1 MTPPP
6 TNQVVWRARVVVM
19 CIALT
24 ALCFRQAPGLIVP
37 DTKLDLTANPSG
49 FLLRALHLWD
59 PHGAFGQLQN
69 QAYGYLLPM
78 GPFHWALSSVGIPA
92 WVIQRL
98 WWSLILCV
106 AFVGVWR
113 LARALGIG
121 APWARFAV
129 ALLYAVSPRML
140 SEVSITSIEVWPMA
154 MAPWVLLPLVIPSP
168 RSWLWRISRSALA
181 FALIGGVN
189 AGATGAAL
197 ILPTLWFLTRRL
209 DRRTLVA
216 GVAWLGLVMAVSLW
230 WFLPLLQLGRYSPPF
245 LDWIESASVTTG
257 TASVFESFRG
267 TSPWLGFLAG
277 PAGPSWPAGWQFVTL
292 PLLIVGTTVVATAG
306 LVGLALRS
314 TPHRRFLTIAAAVGL
329 LLLTLGHSG
338 AAGSPL
344 AGPIQDLLDGSLAGL
359 RNTHKFDL
367 VLRLPLMVAAA
378 QALTVGGTRLRALR
392 LPHLLAPVLVSCL
405 LVLVTAP
412 AIVGGTARPEGYV
425 AIPAHW
431 YQAAAWL
438 DHQTSP
444 GTVLVVPAASFA
456 DFNWGSTKDDPLQA
470 LMRRPFAVRDGVP
483 LGSAGS
489 TRLLDEIQGQ
499 LGQGMG
505 GPRLHAMLVRAGVR
519 YVVARNDL
527 RLDAQGDPSIAVHQS
542 LAQSGIARV
551 AEFGPPTGSRV
562 DDPTRTVDERT
573 LVPYP
578 SVEIFDVGAAQEV
591 SVVPRSRLVTATAGP
606 EDVGGLA
613 ELYGVD
619 GAAVLGSDSH
629 GHKDLLAAAPEVL
642 TDGLRNREVFFGRA
656 THNTSEVLT
665 IDDPGRQ
672 HRRSRD
678 YVSDEN
684 AGVTTLRW
692 TGVASVRASSSAS
705 DANATLHLGTA
716 YSPAGAVDG
725 DPGTRWIS
733 GNFGEAIGEWLEVSF
748 TKPLVVR
755 SIGLALS
762 TQTFL
767 GAPVR
772 SVAVTTDRGTL
783 SSTVDGSGVTQTV
796 KAPVGLT
803 SRLRVTVTSLSPG
816 RVNGVSIADLSIP
829 GVNPVSSLKLP
840 SSGQRGVDAI
850 VLRDQMPGRS
860 SCLHV
865 GDRPLCSASVARPSE
880 ESSGLRREFSLPAT
894 RTYRFSGDVLPRDGA
909 ALEKLLV
916 NPNAI
921 SASASS
927 RAVGAPEGRPDAAVD
942 NDLSTGWVASELD
955 LSPWLK
961 LEWPKARRV
970 DGLQLQSDPYLAG
983 SRPTRVT
990 VQFDSGEVIVAAVD
1004 AKSYVRFAPRSTR
1017 SLRIGLES
1025 AKGVTNIDSAT
1036 GLRRF
1041 LPVGVS
1047 EVRILGAD
1055 DLRRGLNLSAQT
1067 LVPCGF
1073 GPTVVIDGIPILT
1086 RVQGTAEEVMR
1097 RQPLRWTACGPGSTA
1112 AATVRTPAATAAG
1125 TVVLGPGVHNV
1136 VARST
1141 GEFEPLQMSLTTS
1154 GSAGSTP
1161 TSRPTVSLLRS
1172 DPGSMRLTVGER
1184 SQESVLTVAQ
1194 NFSEGWV
1201 AQDEHGTALVPI
1213 RLDGWKQGW
1222 VLPRGAATV
1231 VTASF
1236 TPDSPYRVGLLVG
1249 LLALLCAAA
1258 AVPLSRRRPSGR
1270 AETEVAVE
1278 AKLPAALALGCGA
1291 VALAFMSGWAGVA
1304 VGFVVGG
1311 LVFAQSWVLPR
1322 ISRSPGASIQVRT
1335 APLIPILILVLGL
1348 AAGALAAAQPWRRGS
1363 AGLHSTTV
1371 QCVTLL
1377 AFGLAG
1383 VAAIRGRSSSARSS
1397 GDGETS
1403 NRRSR
1408 RPRRMTGRSIRR

>member
-6 TNQVVWRARVVVM
+6 TNQAVWRARVVVM

-37 DTKLDLTANPSG
+37 DTKLDLTANPGG

-78 GPFHWALSSVGIPA
+78 GPFHWALSSVGIPE

-189 AGATGAAL
+189 AVATGAAL

-245 LDWIESASVTTG
+245 LDWIENASVTTG
-257 TASVFESFRG
+257 TASVFESLRG

-306 LVGLALRS
+306 LVGLAVRS
-314 TPHRRFLTIAAAVGL
+314 TPHRRFLTIAVAVGL

-344 AGPIQDLLDGSLAGL
+344 AGPLQDLLDGSLAGL
-359 RNTHKFDL
+359 RNTHKFEL
-367 VLRLPLMVAAA
+367 VVRLPLILAAA
-378 QALTVGGTRLRALR
+378 QALTVGGERLRAMR
-392 LPHLLAPVLVSCL
+392 LPRLLAPVLVTSL
-405 LVLVTAP
+405 VVLVTAP

-438 DHQTSP
+438 DRQSSP

-456 DFNWGSTKDDPLQA
+456 DFDWGSTKDEPLQA

-489 TRLLDEIQGQ
+489 TRLLDEIQSQ

-505 GPRLHAMLVRAGVR
+505 GVGLRSLLVRAGVR

-527 RLDAQGDPSIAVHQS
+527 RLDAQGDPSIALHQS
-542 LAQSGIARV
+542 LAESGITRV
-551 AEFGPPTGSRV
+551 AQFGPPTGSRV
-562 DDPTRTVDERT
+562 DDLTLTVDERT

-613 ELYGVD
+613 ELYGVA
-619 GAAVLGSDSH
+619 GAAVLGSDSQ
-629 GHKDLLAAAPEVL
+629 GHENLLAGAPDVL
-642 TDGLRNREVFFGRA
+642 TDGQRRREVFFGRA
-656 THNTSEVLT
+656 THNTSAVLA
-665 IDDPGRQ
+665 IDDPGRSP
-672 HRRSRD
+672 RPSLG

-684 AGVTTLRW
+684 AGVTTLSW
-692 TGVASVRASSSAS
+692 SGVESVRTSSSAS
-705 DANATLHLGTA
+705 DANATLRLGTA
-716 YSPAGAVDG
+716 YSPAAAVDG
-725 DPGTRWIS
+725 DRGTRWVS
-733 GNFGEAIGEWLEVSF
+733 GRFGVAAGEWLLVRF
-748 TKPLVVR
+748 TKPVDVR
-755 SIGLALS
+755 TIGLELS
-762 TQTFL
+762 TQTPV
-767 GAPVR
+767 GAAVR

-783 SSTVDGSGVTQTV
+783 SSTVDRSGVVQNIKTPT
-796 KAPVGLT
+796 GLT
-803 SRLRVTVTSLSPG
+803 SRLRVTVTALSAGP
-816 RVNGVSIADLSIP
+816 VNGIAIAELSIP

-840 SSGQRGVDAI
+840 LPGEGSVDSI
-850 VLRDQMPGRS
+850 VLREQMPGRS

-865 GDRPLCSASVARPSE
+865 GDRPLCRASTAQLGE
-880 ESSGLRREFSLPAT
+880 EPSGLRRMFTIPAA
-894 RTYRFSGDVLPRDGA
+894 RTYTFAGEVLPREGD

-921 SASASS
+921 TASASS
-927 RAVGAPEGRPDAAVD
+927 RAVSAPEGRPDAAVD

-955 LSPWLK
+955 PSPRLMLS
-961 LEWPKARRV
+961 WPKARRV
-970 DGLQLQSDPYLAG
+970 DGLQLQTDQFLAG

-990 VQFDSGEVIVAAVD
+990 VELDSGEVIAAVVD
-1004 AKSYVRFAPRSTR
+1004 AEGYVRFAPRSTR
-1017 SLRIGLES
+1017 TLDIGLES
-1025 AKGVTNIDSAT
+1025 ATGVTNIDSAT
-1036 GLRRF
+1036 GLRRT
-1041 LPVGVS
+1041 LPVGIS
-1047 EVRILGAD
+1047 EVRVLGAD
-1055 DLRRGLNLSAQT
+1055 DLRRGLNLAEQT
-1067 LVPCGF
+1067 GVPCGF
-1073 GPTVVIDGIPILT
+1073 GPTLVVDGTPIPT
-1086 RVQGTAEEVMR
+1086 RVVGTLADVMR
-1097 RQPLRWTACGPGSTA
+1097 RQPLRWTACDPHSTA
-1112 AATVRTPAATAAG
+1112 AATATSVALAADGTMALGAG
-1125 TVVLGPGVHNV
+1125 AHNV
-1136 VARST
+1136 VAGGT
-1141 GEFEPLQMSLTTS
+1141 GEFEPLQMSFTTSSAASSTPAGSTS
-1154 GSAGSTP
+1154 GSLVAA
-1161 TSRPTVSLLRS
+1161 SLART
-1172 DPGSMRLTVGER
+1172 DPATMQLTVGER
-1184 SQESVLTVAQ
+1184 SLESVLTVAQ
-1194 NFSEGWV
+1194 NFNEGWV
-1201 AQDEHGTALVPI
+1201 AHDEHGTRLVSI

-1231 VTASF
+1231 VTARF
-1236 TPDSPYRVGLLVG
+1236 TPDSPYRAGLLVG

-1270 AETEVAVE
+1270 AETEVAAE
-1278 AKLPAALALGCGA
+1278 AKLPAALAMGCGA
-1291 VALAFMSGWAGVA
+1291 VALAFMSGWAGAATGVVA
-1304 VGFVVGG
+1304 G
-1311 LVFAQSWVLPR
+1311 LLLFMQRWVLR
-1322 ISRSPGASIQVRT
+1322 RVRLP
-1335 APLIPILILVLGL
+1335 ALILVLGL
-1348 AAGALAAAQPWRRGS
+1348 VAGALAAAQPWRRGS

-1371 QCVTLL
+1371 QCLTLL
-1377 AFGLAG
+1377 AFTLAG
-1383 VAAIRGRSSSARSS
+1383 VAAFRGESSLAGSS
-1397 GDGETS
+1397 GGGETS
-1403 NRRSR
+1403 KRRSR
-1408 RPRRMTGRSIRR
+1408 RPRRMMGRSIRR

>member
-1 MTPPP
+1 MTASPA
-6 TNQVVWRARVVVM
+6 NQVVWRTRVVVI
-19 CIALT
+19 CIALS
-24 ALCFRQAPGLIVP
+24 ALCFHQSPGLIVP
-37 DTKLDLTANPSG
+37 DTKLDLTANPGG

-92 WVIQRL
+92 WIIQRL

-121 APWARFAV
+121 APWAQFAV

-140 SEVSITSIEVWPMA
+140 SEFSVTSIEVWPMA
-154 MAPWVLLPLVIPSP
+154 MAPWVILPLVLPSP

-189 AGATGAAL
+189 AVATGAAL
-197 ILPTLWFLTRRL
+197 ILPTLWFVTRRR
-209 DRRTLVA
+209 DRRTVLA
-216 GVAWLGLVMAVSLW
+216 GAAWLGLVTAVSLW

-245 LDWIESASVTTG
+245 LDWIENAGVTTS

-292 PLLIVGTTVVATAG
+292 PLLIFGTTVVATVG

-367 VLRLPLMVAAA
+367 VLRLPLMLAAA
-378 QALTVGGTRLRALR
+378 QALTVGGTRLRAMR

-405 LVLVTAP
+405 VVLVTAP
-412 AIVGGTARPEGYV
+412 AIAGGTARPEGYV

-438 DHQTSP
+438 DHQSSP

-489 TRLLDEIQGQ
+489 TRLLDEIQRQ

-505 GPRLHAMLVRAGVR
+505 GPRLQALLVRAGVR

-542 LAQSGIARV
+542 LAESGIARV

-578 SVEIFDVGAAQEV
+578 SVEIFDVGAAQDV
-591 SVVPRSRLVTATAGP
+591 SVVPRSQLVTATAGP

-613 ELYGVD
+613 ELYGVS
-619 GAAVLGSDSH
+619 GAAVLGSDTD
-629 GHKDLLAAAPEVL
+629 GHEDLLAGAPEVL
-642 TDGLRNREVFFGRA
+642 TDGQRNREVFFGRA
-656 THNTSEVLT
+656 THNTSEVLAT
-665 IDDPGRQ
+665 DDPRRQ
-672 HRRSRD
+672 PRRSRD
-678 YVSDEN
+678 YVSDAR
-684 AGVTTLRW
+684 AGVTALRW
-692 TGVASVRASSSAS
+692 TGVASVLASSSAS
-705 DANATLHLGTA
+705 DANATLRLGTA
-716 YSPAGAVDG
+716 YSPAAAVDG
-725 DPGTRWIS
+725 DPGTRWVS
-733 GNFGEAIGEWLEVSF
+733 GDFGEAAGAWLEVRF
-748 TKPLVVR
+748 TKPVDVR
-755 SIGLALS
+755 TIGLELS
-762 TQTFL
+762 TQTPV
-767 GAPVR
+767 GAAVR
-772 SVAVTTDRGTL
+772 SVAVTTDRGTQ
-783 SSTVDGSGVTQTV
+783 SATVDRSKAVQTI
-796 KAPVGLT
+796 KTPPGLT
-803 SRLRVTVTSLSPG
+803 SRLRLTVTSMSSG
-816 RVNGVSIADLSIP
+816 QVNGVAIAELGIP
-829 GVNPVSSLKLP
+829 GVKPVSSLKLP
-840 SSGQRGVDAI
+840 LSGEGSVDAI
-850 VLRDQMPGRS
+850 ILREQMSGRS
-860 SCLHV
+860 PCLHV
-865 GDRPLCSASVARPSE
+865 GDRPLCRASNVLLGE
-880 ESSGLRREFSLPAT
+880 ESSALRRLFTIPAARAYSFT
-894 RTYRFSGDVLPRDGA
+894 GEVLPRDGDA
-909 ALEKLLV
+909 IEKLLV

-921 SASASS
+921 AASASS
-927 RAVGAPEGRPDAAVD
+927 RAVGAAEGRPGAAVD

-955 LSPWLK
+955 RSPWLK
-961 LEWPKARRV
+961 LKWPKARRV
-970 DGLQLQSDPYLAG
+970 DGLQLQTDQFLAG
-983 SRPTRVT
+983 SRPTRVS
-990 VQFDSGEVIVAAVD
+990 VELDSGEVIVVAVD
-1004 AKSYVRFAPRSTR
+1004 DEGYARFAPRLTR
-1017 SLRIGLES
+1017 TLQIGLER
-1025 AKGVTNIDSAT
+1025 ATGVTNIDSAT
-1036 GLRRF
+1036 GLRRT
-1041 LPVGVS
+1041 LPVGLS
-1047 EVRILGAD
+1047 EVRVLGAD
-1055 DLRRGLNLSAQT
+1055 DLRRGLDLNAQT
-1067 LVPCGF
+1067 GVPCGF
-1073 GPTVVIDGIPILT
+1073 GPTLVIDGRPIPT
-1086 RVQGTAEEVMR
+1086 RVFGSVAELMR
-1097 RQPLRWTACGPGSTA
+1097 RQPLLWTACGPDSNTETKA
-1112 AATVRTPAATAAG
+1112 KTTPTTAAG
-1125 TVVLGPGVHNV
+1125 TVVLAAGAHDV
-1136 VARST
+1136 VTRST
-1141 GEFEPLQMSLTTS
+1141 GEFEPLQMSFNSSGTS
-1154 GSAGSTP
+1154 PTP
-1161 TSRPTVSLLRS
+1161 TSPVTVSMLRS
-1172 DPGSMRLTVGER
+1172 EPGAMRLTVGNR

-1194 NFSEGWV
+1194 NFNEGWV
-1201 AQDEHGTALVPI
+1201 AYDEHGSRLASI

-1231 VTASF
+1231 VTARF
-1236 TPDSPYRVGLLVG
+1236 TPDSSYRLGLLVG
-1249 LLALLCAAA
+1249 LLALICAGAT
-1258 AVPLSRRRPSGR
+1258 VPLSGRRRSAGQ
-1270 AETEVAVE
+1270 ETEVAGD
-1278 AKLPAALALGCGA
+1278 ARLPVAVAIGCGA

-1311 LVFAQSWVLPR
+1311 LVFAQTWVLPR
-1322 ISRSPGASIQVRT
+1322 VSRSPGTSLQVRT
-1335 APLIPILILVLGL
+1335 AALIPTLVLGL
-1348 AAGALAAAQPWRRGS
+1348 GLVAGFVAAAQPWPRGS

-1377 AFGLAG
+1377 AFGVAMVEAFRGTFALATL
-1383 VAAIRGRSSSARSS
+1383 A

-1403 NRRSR
+1403 KRRSR
-1408 RPRRMTGRSIRR
+1408 RPRRMMGRSISR